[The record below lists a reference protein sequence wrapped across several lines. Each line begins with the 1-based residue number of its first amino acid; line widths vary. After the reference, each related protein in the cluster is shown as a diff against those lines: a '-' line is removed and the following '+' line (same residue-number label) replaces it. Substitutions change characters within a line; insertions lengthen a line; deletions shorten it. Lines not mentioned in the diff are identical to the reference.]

1 MDPDLIDAN
10 LVFAKTP
17 AGEEAMLQRTRVVQ
31 RNVRM
36 VLILV
41 DGNATVAELCDKT
54 GNAPIT
60 QNALLELE
68 HDGFIERRI
77 EKNSVW
83 RHAKDSPTGIVATA
97 IRAVSEFSTFGDNA
111 AAPVEE
117 PVSDDQKGRSIP
129 LPDSESRGSH
139 PSRAPLSLTPQPS
152 LSGGPLSGAALQP
165 QQETTVAR
173 PAATAEAE
181 PAKPSLVDRL
191 KAIARPATENDEPA
205 LKPIRRGRR
214 RWSLTWSLGLLLGGL
229 SLCAVLFL
237 LALFFPYA
245 NYLPEVEAGLAQS
258 IGQPARIDRMRVS
271 VYPRPGLLLVNVR
284 LGEGSEGLEI
294 AEVRL
299 QPELQTLRADKI
311 LFREAE
317 LSDVRLS
324 VATISNL
331 SRMLASVASPSARV
345 GVQQLTI
352 SNAAF
357 SFSELAIDEMD
368 GHCELSTDHHLESIS
383 LRSRDRALLLKLNP
397 SERGLTVQIDA
408 IAWRVAQGS
417 PFLFDSLNVK
427 GVIEGS
433 DWVIDSFE
441 SRIFDGVVRAAMI
454 LRDGQQAAIAGELSF
469 ERINARKLGEA
480 LGIGSQFQG
489 EAHGKLK
496 FSANSASW
504 PGLPAALQ
512 ASGNFTMRRG
522 RLGGIDLP
530 EAVRRSLSTPATL
543 GGWTR
548 FEELSGAITVTPD
561 AFLFSRLAL
570 NAGLMQSSGQIELT
584 RKLQLRGRMDVQMRG
599 QADHSSRS
607 ILISGP
613 LKSPLTQTANH

>member
-97 IRAVSEFSTFGDNA
+97 MRAVSEFSTFGDKTVP
-111 AAPVEE
+111 PVEE
-117 PVSDDQKGRSIP
+117 PASDDQKGRSIP
-129 LPDSESRGSH
+129 FPESRGSH
-139 PSRAPLSLTPQPS
+139 PSRAPGSLTPQPS
-152 LSGGPLSGAALQP
+152 LSGGPLSGAALQL
-165 QQETTVAR
+165 QQEATAAK
-173 PAATAEAE
+173 PAATAEAV
-181 PAKPSLVDRL
+181 PKPSLFDRL
-191 KAIARPATENDEPA
+191 KAFARPTTADEAPT

-214 RWSLTWSLGLLLGGL
+214 RWSLTWPLGLLLGGL
-229 SLCAVLFL
+229 SLCAMLFL

-245 NYLPEVEAGLAQS
+245 NYLPEVEASLAQS
-258 IGQPARIDRMRVS
+258 IGQPVRVDRMRVS

-284 LGEGSEGLEI
+284 LGEGSDGIEI
-294 AEVRL
+294 AEIRL
-299 QPELQTLRADKI
+299 QPVLQTLRADKI

-324 VATISNL
+324 AAAISNL
-331 SRMLASVASPSARV
+331 SRMLASVASPSARA
-345 GVQQLTI
+345 GVQQLTV

-357 SFSELAIDEMD
+357 SFAELTIGEMN
-368 GHCELSTDHHLESIS
+368 GHCELSADHLLESIS
-383 LRSRDRALLLKLNP
+383 LRSRDRGLQLKLNP
-397 SERGLTVQIDA
+397 NERGLAVQIDA

-417 PFLFDSLNVK
+417 PYLFDSLNVK

-441 SRIFDGVVRAAMI
+441 SRIFDGLVRAAAI
-454 LRDGQQAAIAGELSF
+454 LHDGQQAAMAGELSF

-496 FSANSASW
+496 FSAHSASW
-504 PGLPAALQ
+504 PDLPAAVQ
-512 ASGNFTMRRG
+512 ASGNFTMHRG

-530 EAVRRSLSTPATL
+530 EAVRRSSTTPATL

-548 FEELSGAITVTPD
+548 FEELSGAITVTPN

-570 NAGLMQSSGQIELT
+570 NAGLMQSTGQIELS
-584 RKLQLRGRMDVQMRG
+584 RKLQLRGRMEVLMRG
-599 QADHSSRS
+599 QADRSSRS

-613 LKSPLTQTANH
+613 LQSPLTQTANR

>member
-68 HDGFIERRI
+68 HGGLIERRI

-83 RHAKDSPTGIVATA
+83 RHTKDSPTGIVATA
-97 IRAVSEFSTFGDNA
+97 IRTVSEFSTFGDKA
-111 AAPVEE
+111 APPVEE
-117 PVSDDQKGRSIP
+117 PESDDQQGRSIP
-129 LPDSESRGSH
+129 FPESRGGH
-139 PSRAPLSLTPQPS
+139 PSRAPGSLTPQPS

-165 QQETTVAR
+165 QQEATAAR
-173 PAATAEAE
+173 PAATAEAV
-181 PAKPSLVDRL
+181 PAEPSLFDRL
-191 KAIARPATENDEPA
+191 KAIARPATEGDEPA

-284 LGEGSEGLEI
+284 LGEGSDGLEI

-331 SRMLASVASPSARV
+331 SRMLASVASPSARA

-368 GHCELSTDHHLESIS
+368 GHCQLSADHRLESIS
-383 LRSRDRALLLKLNP
+383 LRSRDRGLQLKLSP
-397 SERGLTVQIDA
+397 SERGLAVQIDA

-417 PFLFDSLNVK
+417 PYLFDSLNVK

-480 LGIGSQFQG
+480 LGIGGQFQG

-530 EAVRRSLSTPATL
+530 EAVRRSLTTPATL

-584 RKLQLRGRMDVQMRG
+584 RKLQLRGRMEVQMRG

-613 LKSPLTQTANH
+613 LKSPLTQTANR